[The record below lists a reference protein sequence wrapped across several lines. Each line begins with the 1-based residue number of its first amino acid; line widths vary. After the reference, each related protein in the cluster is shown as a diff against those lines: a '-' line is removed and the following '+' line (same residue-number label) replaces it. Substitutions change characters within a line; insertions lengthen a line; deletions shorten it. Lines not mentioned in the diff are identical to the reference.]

1 MNIVIGTV
9 LIWGAALFALRH
21 MRRVAPD
28 RLPQVRTDARHLFV
42 LMLPRTLIGLTGAG
56 FMAEL
61 LPQDDVRALFGPGSG
76 LFGVMLASG
85 LGALVPGGPVVAFAV
100 GAAALKAGA
109 GVAALLAFV
118 TGWSIFSMTRTLTH
132 EAAMMGWSFIGHR
145 FLVSWPVPLV
155 LGALYLGLTG
165 MIVPG

>member
-1 MNIVIGTV
+1 MNIVIGSV
-9 LIWGAALFALRH
+9 LIWGAALLALRH
-21 MRRVAPD
+21 LRRVAPD
-28 RLPQVRTDARHLFV
+28 RLPQVRADAQRLFL

-76 LFGVMLASG
+76 LVGVMLASG

-118 TGWSIFSMTRTLTH
+118 TGWSIFSITRTLTH
-132 EAAMMGWSFIGHR
+132 EAAMMGWPFIGR
-145 FLVSWPVPLV
+145 RLLVSWPVPLV
-155 LGALYLGLTG
+155 IGALYLGMTS
-165 MIVPG
+165 IVDPR